1 MKDKN
6 IVVNNIEALN
16 DALDI
21 ALTKDESIVL
31 YGQDAG
37 YEGGVFRA
45 TKGLQ
50 QKHGVERVWDSPIAE
65 NAMLGVAILFFSN
78 ESTIHTCCKI

>member
-6 IVVNNIEALN
+6 IVVHNIDALK

-21 ALTKDESIVL
+21 ALTQDESIVL

-37 YEGGVFRA
+37 CEGGVFRA

-50 QKHGVERVWDSPIAE
+50 QKHEVERV
-65 NAMLGVAILFFSN
+65 
-78 ESTIHTCCKI
+78 